1 MTFSWGDSQLIT
13 VKKDNIVEDYHGT
26 KVSDPYRWLED
37 PTSSDSIEW
46 SNWMGEKCHTYF
58 SGLET
63 KEADRKRLE
72 ELWNFPK
79 YFVPKKVK
87 GKLYYQKNDGLQNQ
101 AVLFRNEGD
110 KDVVVLDPN
119 TFSEDGTV
127 AMTNYSFSK
136 DGRFLAYA
144 TSTHGS
150 DWQEIQVHDLST
162 GENLKDHI
170 QHVKFTSI
178 TWAPDSTGFFYS
190 RFPEPGSVAPEDESN
205 YHKVFFHKLGNP
217 QEADELI
224 HEQPEDKELMFSSF
238 ISDDE
243 KYICLYVYLG
253 TATENRF
260 YYRPIDSSEKFT
272 RLLDKADAEYL
283 YVTNQDN
290 LFYFKTDLHT
300 PNGKIIAV
308 DISNPEPTNW
318 KEVIPEQE
326 DVMDFVIAIHD
337 KLVIGLLHHAH
348 HQLKIYRLDGTYS
361 HDIELPILGSLTDI
375 TKSKDD
381 NEIYFG
387 VTSFL
392 SPTVIYNYNLD
403 VEKLRVVAESEIP
416 FNTSDYETNQIFYT
430 SKDGTKVPMFL
441 THRKGMELDRENPV
455 ILYGYGGFNINMTPA
470 FSPALLRWLE
480 KGGIYAV
487 ANLRGGTEYGEEW
500 HRAGMLENKQN
511 VFDDFISAGEWLI
524 ENNYTRK
531 EKLSIMGGS
540 NGGLLVAACMVQR
553 PDLFGAVLCRVP
565 VIDMLRYHKFTIG
578 RYWIPE
584 YGSADNPDQ
593 FPYLYAYSP
602 LHNIQDGVK
611 YPPVLIATAE
621 SDDRVVPAHAKK
633 FAATLMEKADP
644 NSTIVLR
651 LEAKAGHGLGK
662 PTSKLID
669 EWVDFYAFLDNEL
682 GK

>member
-1 MTFSWGDSQLIT
+1 MIT
-13 VKKDNIVEDYHGT
+13 VKKDSIIEDYHGT

-37 PTSSDSIEW
+37 ANSSETVEW
-46 SNWMGEKCHTYF
+46 SNWMGKQCYDYF
-58 SGLET
+58 APIGT
-63 KEADRKRLE
+63 RDTDRKRLE
-72 ELWNFPK
+72 ELWNYPK
-79 YFVPKKVK
+79 YFVPKKIK
-87 GKLYYQKNDGLQNQ
+87 DKLYYQKNDGLQNQ
-101 AVLFRNEGD
+101 AILFRKDNE
-110 KDVVVLDPN
+110 KETVVLDPN
-119 TFSEDGTV
+119 KLSEDGTV
-127 AMTNYSFSK
+127 AMTNYAFSK
-136 DGRFLAYA
+136 DGKYLAYA

-150 DWQEIQVHDLST
+150 DWQEIRVLDLAT
-162 GENLKDHI
+162 GTDLEDHI

-178 TWAPDSTGFFYS
+178 IWSPDSSGFFYS

-205 YHKVFFHKLGNP
+205 YNKVYFHRIGDKQASDQLV
-217 QEADELI
+217 

-238 ISDDE
+238 ISDDD
-243 KYICLYVYLG
+243 KYLCLYVFLG

-260 YYRPIDSSEKFT
+260 YLRPIDSDEPFT
-272 RLLDKADAEYL
+272 RLLDKSDAEYQ
-283 YVTNQDN
+283 YVTNKDTT
-290 LFYFKTDLHT
+290 FYFKTDLNT
-300 PNGKIIAV
+300 PNGKIIAINL
-308 DISNPEPTNW
+308 DNPDPSNWE
-318 KEVIPEQE
+318 EVIPEQS
-326 DVMDFVIAIHD
+326 DVIDFVIALHD
-337 KLVIGLLHHAH
+337 KLVIGLLHDAH
-348 HQLKIYRLDGTYS
+348 HQLKVYRLDGAYEN
-361 HDIELPILGSLTDI
+361 DIPLPILGSLTDI
-375 TKSKDD
+375 SRSKDD

-392 SPTVIYNYNLD
+392 SPTVVYQYNLD
-403 VEKLRVVAESEIP
+403 SQKLTVFAESTLPID
-416 FNTSDYETNQIFYT
+416 TSDFETRQIFYT

-441 THRKGMELDRENPV
+441 THRKDLELNGDNPV
-455 ILYGYGGFNINMTPA
+455 ILYGYGGFNINMTPS
-470 FSPALLRWLE
+470 FNPAILRWLE

-553 PDLFGAVLCRVP
+553 PDLYGAVICRVP

-584 YGSADNPDQ
+584 YGSADNPEQ
-593 FPYLYAYSP
+593 FPFLYKYSP
-602 LHNIQDGVK
+602 LHNIEDGVK

-633 FAATLMEKADP
+633 FAATLMEKADKD
-644 NSTIVLR
+644 STIILR

-662 PTSKLID
+662 PTSKVIE
-669 EWVDFYAFLDNEL
+669 EWVDFYAFLDKEL
-682 GK
+682 Q

>member
-1 MTFSWGDSQLIT
+1 MIT
-13 VKKDNIVEDYHGT
+13 VKKDTIVEDYHGT
-26 KVSDPYRWLED
+26 KVSDSYRWLED
-37 PTSSDSIEW
+37 PSSSESKEW
-46 SNWMGEKCHTYF
+46 SNWMGEKCETYF
-58 SGLET
+58 SGIET
-63 KEADRKRLE
+63 KVEDKKRLE

-87 GKLYYQKNDGLQNQ
+87 GNLYYQKNDGLQNQ
-101 AVLFRNEGD
+101 AILFHKDKENET
-110 KDVVVLDPN
+110 VVLDPN
-119 TFSEDGTV
+119 TLSEDGTV
-127 AMTNYSFSK
+127 AMTNFSFSK
-136 DGRFLAYA
+136 DGKYLAYA

-150 DWQEIQVHDLST
+150 DWQEVHVRDLTT
-162 GENLKDHI
+162 GEDLEDHI

-178 TWAPDSTGFFYS
+178 TWSPDSSGFFYS

-205 YHKVFFHKLGNP
+205 FNKVFFHKLGDS
-217 QEADELI
+217 QAVDELV
-224 HEQPEDKELMFSSF
+224 HEQPEDKELMFSTF
-238 ISDDE
+238 LSDDE
-243 KYICLYVYLG
+243 KYLVLYVSLG
-253 TATENRF
+253 TATENRLYF
-260 YYRPIDSSEKFT
+260 RPINSNDSFT
-272 RLLDKADAEYL
+272 RLLDEADAEYL
-283 YVTNQDN
+283 YVTNKDN
-290 LFYFKTDLHT
+290 IFYLKTDLNT
-300 PNGKIIAV
+300 PNGKIIAI
-308 DISNPEPTNW
+308 DINNADPSNW

-326 DVMDFVIAIHD
+326 DVIDFVIALNE
-337 KLVIGLLHHAH
+337 KLIIGLLHDAH
-348 HQLKIYRLDGTYS
+348 HQLKVFELDGTYS

-375 TKSKDD
+375 TRSKDD

-392 SPTVIYNYNLD
+392 SPTVVYNYKMETKELK
-403 VEKLRVVAESEIP
+403 VFAESDIP
-416 FNTSDYETNQIFYT
+416 FDTTAYETNQIFYT

-441 THRKGMELDRENPV
+441 THRKGMELNGENPV

-470 FSPALLRWLE
+470 FNPALLRWIE

-511 VFDDFISAGEWLI
+511 VFDDFIAAGEWLI
-524 ENNYTRK
+524 ENDYTRK

-553 PDLFGAVLCRVP
+553 PDLYGAVICRVP

-584 YGSADNPDQ
+584 YGSADNPEQ

-602 LHNIQDGVK
+602 LHNVK
-611 YPPVLIATAE
+611 EDVLYPPVLIATAE

-633 FAATLMEKADP
+633 FAATLIEKADP
-644 NSTIVLR
+644 DSTVVLR

-669 EWVDFYAFLDNEL
+669 EWVDFYAFLEKEL
-682 GK
+682 R